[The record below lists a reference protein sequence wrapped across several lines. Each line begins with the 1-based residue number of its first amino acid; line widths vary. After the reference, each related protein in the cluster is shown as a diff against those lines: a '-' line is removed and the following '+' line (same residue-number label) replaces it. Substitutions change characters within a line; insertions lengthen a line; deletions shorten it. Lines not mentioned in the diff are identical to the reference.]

1 MIASRRILLLV
12 ALAALVPGRAAAGGF
27 SNPDFGVRRLGM
39 FAVLGNPDDVTAIF
53 HNPAGLVLGK
63 GTRLYHAQSWFFMD
77 LAFRMYDSDGKLR
90 PDHELEP
97 DWNIG
102 TIPFFGVASD
112 LGTERFRGGLAIY
125 APNAYGSAL
134 PEDEPTRYH
143 ATRVLFLASRATLT
157 GAYEFD
163 ETFAVGANVSLIH
176 VYLQAERIMNGG
188 VLGDP
193 DYKFEPVEKTSAG
206 DKKLE
211 LDGQDW
217 TWAVDIAALFRPI
230 PELRLGVV
238 FAGGSDVELEGCVKL
253 TDSEGNADCASHRT
267 QTVIPYTLKAG
278 VNWEFAPDFEVGFDF
293 RYWHYQ
299 VLQMQR
305 SVLSSPIAGQT
316 ELADPKNY
324 GNSWNW
330 CLGLYHRVTPTFE
343 VMMGYQQ
350 DFTPIPE
357 QTFTLDNPSRDQHG
371 VGLGARW
378 QASDKVRLGLAMVRN
393 WFDLVDVQES
403 RSVPPTNLKG
413 HGGALEIGFDVEW
426 QL

>member
-1 MIASRRILLLV
+1 MYGLFRAVLVMAFV
-12 ALAALVPGRAAAGGF
+12 ALTCGQAAAGGF

-53 HNPAGLVLGK
+53 HNPAGLVLGE
-63 GTRLYHAQSWFFMD
+63 GTRLYHAESWFFMD
-77 LAFRMYDSDGKLR
+77 LAFPMYDSQGVLK
-90 PDHELEP
+90 PEHELEP
-97 DWNIG
+97 DWNVG

-112 LGTERFRGGLAIY
+112 FGTERFRGGLAIY
-125 APNAYGSAL
+125 APNAYGAAL
-134 PEDEPTRYH
+134 PDDEPTRYH
-143 ATRVLFLASRATLT
+143 ATEVLFLASRATLT

-176 VYLQAERIMNGG
+176 VYLQAARIMNGG
-188 VLGDP
+188 VLNDP
-193 DYKFEPVEKTSAG
+193 DYKFASVEDTAAG
-206 DKKLE
+206 DMKLA

-217 TWAVDIAALFRPI
+217 TWALDIAALFRPL

-238 FAGGSDVELEGCVKL
+238 FAGGSSVELEGDVKL
-253 TDSEGNADCASHRT
+253 THPDGKVEKATHT
-267 QTVIPYTLKAG
+267 TETVIPYTLKAG
-278 VNWEFAPDFEVGFDF
+278 VNWEFAPDFEIGFDF

-299 VLQMQR
+299 VLQIQR
-305 SVLSSPIAGQT
+305 SQLSQPLYNMT

-324 GNSWNW
+324 SNSWNW
-330 CLGLYHRVTPTFE
+330 CLGLYHRVTPTVE

-371 VGLGARW
+371 VGMGARW
-378 QASDKVRLGLAMVRN
+378 QAFDEVRLGLAMVRN
-393 WFDLVDVQES
+393 WFDLVDIQRS

-413 HGGALEIGFDVEW
+413 HGGALEVGFDVEW